1 MKNNVKKLY
10 REKAGLGEEYAMK
23 VIEDLFEEIEKQE
36 EQLRVKEQ
44 DRIIA
49 EIDSKIDRGVF
60 DDYNKQEVIDEIIAI
75 IKNI

>member
-10 REKAGLGEEYAMK
+10 REKAKLGEEYTMK

-36 EQLRVKEQ
+36 EQLRAKEQ

-49 EIDSKIDRGVF
+49 EIDSKIDRGIF
-60 DDYNKQEVIDEIIAI
+60 DDYNKQDTIDEIMTI

>member
-10 REKAGLGEEYAMK
+10 RQKAELGEEYAMK
-23 VIEDLFEEIEKQE
+23 VIEDLFEDIEKQE
-36 EQLRVKEQ
+36 EQLRSKEQ

-60 DDYNKQEVIDEIIAI
+60 DDYNKQEAIDEIIAI

>member
-10 REKAGLGEEYAMK
+10 REKAEIGEEYAIK

-36 EQLRVKEQ
+36 EQLRAKEQ

-60 DDYNKQEVIDEIIAI
+60 DDYNKQETIDEIIAI